1 MAANFLKFNSKFKKT
16 RFPKVSRTFER
27 LIVQQF
33 AQILYT
39 NFGEFMGILVQA
51 HKAVYGSANHLLIT
65 CARAKAQHF
74 LPTKYNYLKTIP
86 HQFPNNCKILDF
98 PL

>member
-1 MAANFLKFNSKFKKT
+1 M
-16 RFPKVSRTFER
+16 E
-27 LIVQQF
+27 
-33 AQILYT
+33 
-39 NFGEFMGILVQA
+39 ILVLVY
-51 HKAVYGSANHLLIT
+51 KAVYGSPNQLLIT

-98 PL
+98 RL